1 MSAEPV
7 RTSGGDSTP
16 SAPFAL
22 LLYGEEYANL
32 GLADELALDGYEVR
46 RASDPAMLR
55 AACDT
60 EEIEVV
66 IFGQPTR
73 RGSGLDVLRQLR
85 AGALAPEVKP
95 MLRTLWM
102 SPNGDLGDVLRGFE
116 AGADDVLRTPFA
128 YPEFRGVNFNSRGS
142 PDFNSWSGIWGL
154 RLPANLGS
162 RPVAR
167 PRKSQQRRA
176 NESRIRRI
184 IPLGSRA
191 PILHFSCARDQRSLI
206 TRRLSV
212 IAALRP
218 GRVVLRPSA
227 AAWSSASCA

>member
-60 EEIEVV
+60 GEIEVV

-85 AGALAPEVKP
+85 AGALAPEVTP

-128 YPEFRGVNFNSRGS
+128 YPEFH
-142 PDFNSWSGIWGL
+142 P
-154 RLPANLGS
+154 
-162 RPVAR
+162 R
-167 PRKSQQRRA
+167 PRASPHAPRPRRH
-176 NESRIRRI
+176 SRRDRVRGASDRHRSARGHDRSNPRR
-184 IPLGSRA
+184 SA
-191 PILHFSCARDQRSLI
+191 PAGVRTAR
-206 TRRLSV
+206 
-212 IAALRP
+212 
-218 GRVVLRPSA
+218 
-227 AAWSSASCA
+227 ASCA